1 MKSKIRLIII
11 IAVVALLLGGAILAL
26 KLTAPES
33 EPEEETAEAEV
44 TSSLL
49 YDKNPDDILSIT
61 IKNETSEYTVER
73 FGEELFHIWVVPEYI
88 EAPIDGN
95 VISELRQNAATL
107 TAQKTVAENAEDLS
121 IYGLAQPRGEYKV
134 EFDDSDKTVKEICI
148 GSSVPGSSS
157 TVYVCFKG
165 ENTVYTVKSSA
176 ISCFLE
182 DKRNCIE
189 TTVYTARTAV
199 DENDTTEYTRI
210 NKLTVQRKDI
220 DYDIVIEYDK
230 RQEDEDAIIANSSIY
245 RLTSPVTLDLNPDKC
260 SDFTTAMFGLT
271 ASDFAVLNPSEEQK
285 AEYGFDDPYA
295 DIYADIV
302 GGEFHL
308 IVGNPYN
315 NEEGVQAG
323 YYAMAEGIDV
333 IYMFENG
340 TLPWLDTMPLDLTIS
355 MITSNYIFTVNAID
369 ITGSAEA
376 HFTMTGSSNDDYAVK
391 LNGNDVDKESFKT
404 LYQFILSAPAEQ
416 LHLEEPSGE
425 PDLTVEIKTES
436 GSDVLEFYP
445 AESRRTIIKLNGVPS
460 FSCKTAYLERL
471 KENIKLFENG
481 EAIVENW

>member
-11 IAVVALLLGGAILAL
+11 IAVAALLLGGAVVAL

-33 EPEEETAEAEV
+33 EPEEETTETEV

-49 YDKNPDDILSIT
+49 YDKNPDDILAIT
-61 IKNETSEYTVER
+61 IKNETSDYSVER

-95 VISELRQNAATL
+95 VIAQLRQNAATL

-121 IYGLAQPRGEYKV
+121 IYGLAEPRAEYKV
-134 EFDDSDKTVKEICI
+134 EFDDSAKTVKEICI

-157 TVYVCFKG
+157 TVYACFKG

-182 DKRNCIE
+182 DKRSCIE
-189 TTVYTARTAV
+189 TTVYTAHTAV
-199 DENDTTEYTRI
+199 DENDTTDYTRI
-210 NKLTVQRKDI
+210 NKMTVQRKDI

-230 RQEDEDAIIANSSIY
+230 RLEDEDAVIANSSSY

-260 SDFTTAMFGLT
+260 GDFTTAMFGLT
-271 ASDFAVLNPSEEQK
+271 ASDFAVLNPTEEQK

-295 DIYADIV
+295 DIYADIA

-315 NEEGVQAG
+315 NEDGAQAG
-323 YYAMAEGIDV
+323 YYAMAEGIEV
-333 IYMFENG
+333 IYKFENG

-355 MITSNYIFTVNAID
+355 MITSNYIFTVNEID
-369 ITGSAEA
+369 ITGSVEA

-391 LNGNDVDKESFKT
+391 LNGNDVDTDSFKT

-416 LHLEEPSGE
+416 LYLEEPAGE
-425 PDLTVEIKTES
+425 ADLTIEIKTAD
-436 GSDVLEFYP
+436 GGDVLEFYP

-460 FSCKTAYLERL
+460 FTCKTAYLERL